1 MLGMVPRVSILMPC
15 YNGADTLNGAI
26 QSLVDQTLDD
36 FEVIAVNDGSTD
48 KTGDILA
55 AWAESDKR
63 IRVIDRPHSGIIS
76 TLNTG
81 LTFCRANYIARMDAD
96 DYSHPERLSLQA
108 AYLEANPQ
116 TAVVSCLVQGFPSAD
131 LRAGNRIYIEW
142 LNSLLSDEDIRR
154 EMFVESPLPHPSAM
168 LRKKWLDQTGGYQEH
183 GWAEDYDLWLR
194 LYLLGA
200 RFAKIPQVLL
210 DWRDHDDRITRTD
223 SRYSLENFLRAKAHY
238 LAEGPLVDCDAVIIW
253 GAGMIGRRISKH
265 LLREGVPL
273 ATFIDIDPKK
283 IGRTRRGFP
292 IVAPEE
298 LPQIWDQYSRAVIL
312 AAVGARGA
320 RKLIRAR
327 LNDMG
332 FVEGVDWW
340 GVA

>member
-1 MLGMVPRVSILMPC
+1 MPC
-15 YNGADTLNGAI
+15 YNAANTLDGALK
-26 QSLVDQTLDD
+26 SLVDQTLID

-55 AWAESDKR
+55 AWADADKR
-63 IRVIDRPHSGIIS
+63 IRVIDRPHSGIVPS
-76 TLNTG
+76 LNAG
-81 LTFCRANYIARMDAD
+81 LAFCRAEYIARMDAD
-96 DYSHPERLSLQA
+96 DCSYSVRLSLQA

-116 TAVVSCLVQGFPSAD
+116 TAVVSCLVQGFPTEK
-131 LRAGNRIYIEW
+131 LRDGYRIYIEW

-154 EMFVESPLPHPSAM
+154 EMFVESPIPHPSAM
-168 LRKKWLDQTGGYQEH
+168 FRKKWIDHIGGYQDH

-194 LYLLGA
+194 LYLGGA
-200 RFAKIPQVLL
+200 CFAKIPQVLL
-210 DWRDHDDRITRTD
+210 DWRDHEDRITRTD

-238 LAEGPLVDCDAVIIW
+238 LAEGPLADCDAVIIW

-265 LLREGVPL
+265 LLRASVPL
-273 ATFIDIDPKK
+273 VAFVDIDPKK
-283 IGRTRRGFP
+283 IGRTRRGLP
-292 IVAPEE
+292 IIDPEE
-298 LPQIWDQYSRAVIL
+298 LPRKWEQYSRAVIL

-327 LNDMG
+327 LNGLG
-332 FVEGVDWW
+332 FVEGKDWW